1 VVVEGGPTTL
11 RTGGDGSRSGV
22 MEAQVRR
29 SRTTVYGDGA
39 LKAEK
44 SGIFNRFEESSEF
57 P

>member
-1 VVVEGGPTTL
+1 MVRV
-11 RTGGDGSRSGV
+11 GV
-22 MEAQVRR
+22 MRQPVRR
-29 SRTTVYGDGA
+29 SRTTVYGVGA